1 MYRGDNFEMP
11 HLDRFDDDLDL
22 TNEDMDL
29 EDDLG
34 ELDYDLDGNLREY
47 LPNRDSDAGLERG
60 PQPADPAMVQQG
72 RAGQAERRPPPKLT
86 AFMPSK
92 FSGKPNQDPEE
103 HFAKYIDYLREQSI
117 VSVSEAI
124 YRFRFTLEDRASAWY
139 RHKKFSSFKDL
150 RSRFV
155 RYFLDSFSRESD
167 AALFRS
173 IKLKPGEYLDEF
185 YGRLKS
191 LGRRLKYS
199 EHIILDTFLGE
210 LPVHMQDTLAR
221 LRRTDPDVDIVEEAQ
236 LMYHRHRNEN
246 RPVVESIHMANSKQ
260 QVAGQDSSTHELLA
274 ALSKQI
280 SELATNKQEEGSG
293 SLGVPRNE
301 SHRGRGSGRARGGRR
316 SSGPRN
322 EPPSQNWTNH
332 PGDFYPN
339 NDRQV
344 TPSRRRGFPPHNR
357 GRAQGRPRASSRN
370 TQCYI
375 CCGWGHISSQCP
387 SEPEPS
393 PVYSGQQSHYNRQ
406 HQNFH

>member
-34 ELDYDLDGNLREY
+34 ELDYDLDGNLKEY

-221 LRRTDPDVDIVEEAQ
+221 LRHTDPDVDIVVEAPLCLGLLLLPRFSQ
-236 LMYHRHRNEN
+236 NTDPPNQWKNNVELFCSIQVFMYFSHM
-246 RPVVESIHMANSKQ
+246 SIHKLNR
-260 QVAGQDSSTHELLA
+260 LA
-274 ALSKQI
+274 QHHHIVKLI
-280 SELATNKQEEGSG
+280 
-293 SLGVPRNE
+293 
-301 SHRGRGSGRARGGRR
+301 HGG
-316 SSGPRN
+316 
-322 EPPSQNWTNH
+322 
-332 PGDFYPN
+332 Y
-339 NDRQV
+339 
-344 TPSRRRGFPPHNR
+344 PSRANLQR
-357 GRAQGRPRASSRN
+357 
-370 TQCYI
+370 
-375 CCGWGHISSQCP
+375 
-387 SEPEPS
+387 
-393 PVYSGQQSHYNRQ
+393 
-406 HQNFH
+406 